1 LLRKL
6 ILKFKKETKGATLVQ
21 YLILLCIAAFLVWL
35 LFPSLRN
42 EVGEDFNNMTGNTDI
57 AIGGDWSGTGVLGTE
72 EDGFEPPILNGTP
85 EPVSGVNNL
94 RWKSGN
100 VSVFGDRQLDTIVA
114 DAEKLDLNTITIPV
128 LVKAVSATDSNPI
141 LETTGWESTKIVA
154 KALSEKGYNV
164 IIEPFPYIA
173 DGTIIETEWDPTDKN
188 LWFSKWG
195 AILEE
200 IAIFAEEED
209 ITAIYIASNL
219 VKMESSV
226 SEWTGVISNLRGLY
240 NGKIIYRTNWWVTA
254 TWASE
259 TITAYNNKL
268 NNPIFG
274 LVDIIGIAS
283 YFEVTDELN
292 PTKQKIKDGLLSTPY
307 YNRQQNIYAEIKNIS
322 TKWNKPIFFG
332 EFGIPAYEK
341 APSQPWAFQYTALDT
356 YNEDTQANWF
366 DAWYEVFSVED
377 WYLGYSVFAIA
388 DESSVYKVTGKKAEL
403 IIKNQDFN

>member
-1 LLRKL
+1 
-6 ILKFKKETKGATLVQ
+6 
-21 YLILLCIAAFLVWL
+21 
-35 LFPSLRN
+35 
-42 EVGEDFNNMTGNTDI
+42 
-57 AIGGDWSGTGVLGTE
+57 
-72 EDGFEPPILNGTP
+72 LNGTP

-173 DGTIIETEWDPTDKN
+173 DGTIIETEWDPSDKN

-200 IAIFAEEED
+200 IAVFAEEEE

-219 VKMESSV
+219 VKLESSV

-254 TWASE
+254 TWAPE

-332 EFGIPAYEK
+332 EFGIPPYEK
-341 APSQPWAFQYTALDT
+341 APSQPWAFQYTSTDA

-366 DAWYEVFSVED
+366 EAWYEVFSIEE
-377 WYLGYSVFAIA
+377 WFLGYSVFAIA
-388 DESSVYKVTGKKAEL
+388 DETSIYKVTDKKAEFF
-403 IIKNQDFN
+403 IKKHDFK

>member
-1 LLRKL
+1 LFRNLL
-6 ILKFKKETKGATLVQ
+6 LKFKIETKGSPMLEFI
-21 YLILLCIAAFLVWL
+21 ILLCIAAFIFA
-35 LFPSLRN
+35 LFFPPLRIELGDN
-42 EVGEDFNNMTGNTDI
+42 FDKMTDNSNVAMIGTPAAASPEEVI
-57 AIGGDWSGTGVLGTE
+57 V
-72 EDGFEPPILNGTP
+72 PPVIVVTP

-100 VSVFGDRQLDTIVA
+100 VSVFGDRTLATIVA

-141 LETTGWESTKIVA
+141 LETAGWESTKIVA
-154 KALSEKGYNV
+154 RALSDKGYNV

-173 DGTIIETEWDPTDKN
+173 DGTIIETEWDPSDKN
-188 LWFSKWG
+188 LWFVKWE
-195 AILEE
+195 AILDE
-200 IAIFAEEED
+200 IAIFAEEEN

-219 VKMESSV
+219 VKLESSV
-226 SEWTGVISNLRGLY
+226 PNWTAIISNLRGKY

-254 TWASE
+254 TWAPE

-307 YNRQQNIYAEIKNIS
+307 YNRQQNIYAEIKNLSI
-322 TKWNKPIFFG
+322 KWDKPIFFG

-341 APSQPWAFQYTALDT
+341 APSQPWAFQYTAADA

-403 IIKNQDFN
+403 IIKNHDFN